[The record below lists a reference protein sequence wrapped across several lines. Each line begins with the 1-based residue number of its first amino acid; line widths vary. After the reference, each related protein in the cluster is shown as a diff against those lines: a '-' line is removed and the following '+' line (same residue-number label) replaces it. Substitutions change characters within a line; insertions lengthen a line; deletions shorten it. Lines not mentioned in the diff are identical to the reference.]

1 MIKEEEWEVVGYIT
15 KTCICDK
22 CMIEM
27 QKQEFVAASDP
38 CQYIMKCP
46 KCGKTEYINCETL
59 NGGIQLRKK
68 VENNESDS
76 ERCTKSNRWFK
87 RTRR

>member
-1 MIKEEEWEVVGYIT
+1 MIKEEEYEVVGYIT

-22 CMIEM
+22 CMVEM
-27 QKQEFVAASDP
+27 TKENFITANNP
-38 CQYIMKCP
+38 PQYAMKCQ
-46 KCGKTEYINCETL
+46 KCGKIEYIDCDSLAGE
-59 NGGIQLRKK
+59 IQLRKK
-68 VENNESDS
+68 VENNESNS

>member
-22 CMIEM
+22 CMVEM

-46 KCGKTEYINCETL
+46 KC
-59 NGGIQLRKK
+59 
-68 VENNESDS
+68 
-76 ERCTKSNRWFK
+76 
-87 RTRR
+87 